1 MFGCLMSVP
10 GTERTVRLDSDLYS
24 LADTNQPHI
33 PAFKIISERYYLRE
47 SPATFP
53 VHGVLSFFTGNTC
66 MNPSDAIEAI
76 EKPLSSLPY
85 SLSRHIQEHLRKLT
99 SHEPVIGI
107 MGKSGA
113 GKSSLC
119 NALFQGEV
127 TPVSDVHAGT
137 REVRRFRL
145 SGHGHSMVIT
155 DLPGVGESRD
165 RDAEYEAL
173 YRDILP
179 ELDLVLWLIKA
190 DDRALSVDEYFW
202 RHILHR
208 GHQQVLF
215 VVTQADKTEPCHEWD
230 MAGIQ
235 PSPAQAQNIREK
247 TEAVFRLFRPV
258 HPVVAVSART
268 GWELDTLVSALM
280 TALPDHAAS
289 PLMTRLQDE
298 LRTESVRAQAREQF
312 TGAVDRIFDTAESVC
327 VASVARTVLR
337 AVRDTVVSVA
347 RAVWNWI
354 FF

>member
-1 MFGCLMSVP
+1 
-10 GTERTVRLDSDLYS
+10 
-24 LADTNQPHI
+24 
-33 PAFKIISERYYLRE
+33 
-47 SPATFP
+47 
-53 VHGVLSFFTGNTC
+53 

-85 SLSRHIQEHLRKLT
+85 SLSRHILEHLRKLT

-137 REVRRFRL
+137 REVQRFRL
-145 SGHGHSMVIT
+145 
-155 DLPGVGESRD
+155 RD

-327 VASVARTVLR
+327 
-337 AVRDTVVSVA
+337 
-347 RAVWNWI
+347 
-354 FF
+354 

>member
-1 MFGCLMSVP
+1 
-10 GTERTVRLDSDLYS
+10 
-24 LADTNQPHI
+24 
-33 PAFKIISERYYLRE
+33 
-47 SPATFP
+47 
-53 VHGVLSFFTGNTC
+53 

-85 SLSRHIQEHLRKLT
+85 SLSRHILEHLRKLT

-173 YRDILP
+173 YRDIL
-179 ELDLVLWLIKA
+179 
-190 DDRALSVDEYFW
+190 
-202 RHILHR
+202 HR
-208 GHQQVLF
+208 GHQRVLF
-215 VVTQADKTEPCHEWD
+215 VVMQADKTEPCHEWD

-258 HPVVAVSART
+258 HRVVAVSART

-298 LRTESVRAQAREQF
+298 LRTESVRSQAREQF

>member
-1 MFGCLMSVP
+1 MIQLFRV
-10 GTERTVRLDSDLYS
+10 V
-24 LADTNQPHI
+24 
-33 PAFKIISERYYLRE
+33 ISEQIIDNSEPVKCKRRTTLGKSLLFSRVLYRE
-47 SPATFP
+47 WWPATY
-53 VHGVLSFFTGNTC
+53 C
-66 MNPSDAIEAI
+66 
-76 EKPLSSLPY
+76 
-85 SLSRHIQEHLRKLT
+85 SR
-99 SHEPVIGI
+99 V
-107 MGKSGA
+107 SG
-113 GKSSLC
+113 
-119 NALFQGEV
+119 
-127 TPVSDVHAGT
+127 
-137 REVRRFRL
+137 
-145 SGHGHSMVIT
+145 
-155 DLPGVGESRD
+155 
-165 RDAEYEAL
+165 

-202 RHILHR
+202 RHILQC

-280 TALPDHAAS
+280 TALPDHTAS

-298 LRTESVRAQAREQF
+298 LRTESVRSQAREQF

-327 VASVARTVLR
+327 IASVARTVLR

>member
-1 MFGCLMSVP
+1 
-10 GTERTVRLDSDLYS
+10 
-24 LADTNQPHI
+24 
-33 PAFKIISERYYLRE
+33 
-47 SPATFP
+47 
-53 VHGVLSFFTGNTC
+53 

-85 SLSRHIQEHLRKLT
+85 SLSRHILEHLRKLT
-99 SHEPVIGI
+99 SHEPVPGI

-137 REVRRFRL
+137 REVQRFRL
-145 SGHGHSMVIT
+145 NGHGHSMVIT

-165 RDAEYEAL
+165 RDAEYETL

-247 TEAVFRLFRPV
+247 TDAVFRLFRPV

-298 LRTESVRAQAREQF
+298 LCTESVRGQAREQF

-327 VASVARTVLR
+327 IASVARTVLH
-337 AVRDTVVSVA
+337 AVRATVVSVA

>member
-1 MFGCLMSVP
+1 MHQEVISDSTAIYPNLFRLGVNIVFHGHQYIIYLIADALQS
-10 GTERTVRLDSDLYS
+10 RTGQVGRRGSAGNPDNS
-24 LADTNQPHI
+24 
-33 PAFKIISERYYLRE
+33 
-47 SPATFP
+47 AT
-53 VHGVLSFFTGNTC
+53 S
-66 MNPSDAIEAI
+66 
-76 EKPLSSLPY
+76 
-85 SLSRHIQEHLRKLT
+85 
-99 SHEPVIGI
+99 
-107 MGKSGA
+107 
-113 GKSSLC
+113 
-119 NALFQGEV
+119 
-127 TPVSDVHAGT
+127 PVSDVHAGT

-327 VASVARTVLR
+327 IASVARTVLR
-337 AVRDTVVSVA
+337 VVRDTVVSVA

>member
-1 MFGCLMSVP
+1 MVIRKRSA
-10 GTERTVRLDSDLYS
+10 GTVETRLL
-24 LADTNQPHI
+24 
-33 PAFKIISERYYLRE
+33 IIQCVARI
-47 SPATFP
+47 
-53 VHGVLSFFTGNTC
+53 VVLST
-66 MNPSDAIEAI
+66 PSA
-76 EKPLSSLPY
+76 
-85 SLSRHIQEHLRKLT
+85 
-99 SHEPVIGI
+99 
-107 MGKSGA
+107 
-113 GKSSLC
+113 
-119 NALFQGEV
+119 
-127 TPVSDVHAGT
+127 
-137 REVRRFRL
+137 
-145 SGHGHSMVIT
+145 
-155 DLPGVGESRD
+155 
-165 RDAEYEAL
+165 
-173 YRDILP
+173 
-179 ELDLVLWLIKA
+179 
-190 DDRALSVDEYFW
+190 
-202 RHILHR
+202 
-208 GHQQVLF
+208 
-215 VVTQADKTEPCHEWD
+215 

>member
-1 MFGCLMSVP
+1 
-10 GTERTVRLDSDLYS
+10 
-24 LADTNQPHI
+24 
-33 PAFKIISERYYLRE
+33 
-47 SPATFP
+47 
-53 VHGVLSFFTGNTC
+53 

-85 SLSRHIQEHLRKLT
+85 SLSRHILEHLRKLT
-99 SHEPVIGI
+99 SHEPVIGIMGKSGAGKSSLCNALFQGEVTPVSDVHAGIGI